1 MTKVLTDQ
9 RSIRIKGR
17 SFLAVVLSPESP
29 VDQWLERLDD
39 LAARS
44 AGFFLSRPVVLDV
57 SELSLD
63 KAGLKELLAALRER
77 NVGIMGIEGVRP
89 SMIEPGMPP
98 SLKGGKPASDVEVEP
113 VAVAAELPEDKPH
126 ASGEVRAVVQ
136 SLVINEPVRSGQSI
150 MFPEGDVT
158 VIGSVASGA
167 EIIAGGSV
175 HIYGALRGRAMAG
188 SLGNVSARIF
198 CRKLAYRLCL
208 RAAQPVGGRRQLLG
222 FAAGQLQATIPV
234 DHHIQFT
241 VTADGKMRRLD
252 RVGMGHVDDHHR
264 SPHAFAGLDARGR
277 IFEDDA
283 AFRRNAEPFGGLPV
297 TFGIGLAVDHIVGAD
312 HHGWRCDAGRRE
324 PFFRQFTHGGGDD
337 SPFSRGQ
344 RRKKVCG
351 ARYRNDALHVIHL
364 GAQDHVGLGI
374 HVQAGNR
381 LAAYYLGSPHAMDT
395 LQKCVRLDTVC
406 NGPLPPD
413 ALDNGNRIDQRSVH
427 VEQEGRELL
436 RKYLGLR
443 RDFAVHLILP
453 LELSG
458 IAVSTVSGDITESL
472 FGRQKQMIVS

>member
-1 MTKVLTDQ
+1 MLTDQ

-29 VDQWLERLDD
+29 VDQWLGRLDD

-63 KAGLKELLAALRER
+63 KAGLKELLAALTER

-113 VAVAAELPEDKPH
+113 VAIAADLPEEKPR
-126 ASGEVRAVVQ
+126 AAGEVRAVVQ

-198 CRKLAYRLCL
+198 CRKLEAELLAIDGVYKVAEDIDDKL
-208 RAAQPVGGRRQLLG
+208 RGQPVQLWLENDTIKAAKLG
-222 FAAGQLQATIPV
+222 
-234 DHHIQFT
+234 
-241 VTADGKMRRLD
+241 
-252 RVGMGHVDDHHR
+252 
-264 SPHAFAGLDARGR
+264 
-277 IFEDDA
+277 
-283 AFRRNAEPFGGLPV
+283 
-297 TFGIGLAVDHIVGAD
+297 
-312 HHGWRCDAGRRE
+312 
-324 PFFRQFTHGGGDD
+324 
-337 SPFSRGQ
+337 
-344 RRKKVCG
+344 
-351 ARYRNDALHVIHL
+351 
-364 GAQDHVGLGI
+364 
-374 HVQAGNR
+374 
-381 LAAYYLGSPHAMDT
+381 
-395 LQKCVRLDTVC
+395 
-406 NGPLPPD
+406 
-413 ALDNGNRIDQRSVH
+413 
-427 VEQEGRELL
+427 
-436 RKYLGLR
+436 
-443 RDFAVHLILP
+443 
-453 LELSG
+453 
-458 IAVSTVSGDITESL
+458 
-472 FGRQKQMIVS
+472 

>member
-63 KAGLKELLAALRER
+63 KAGLKELLAALTER

-113 VAVAAELPEDKPH
+113 VAIAAELPEEKPR
-126 ASGEVRAVVQ
+126 AAGEVRAVVP

-198 CRKLAYRLCL
+198 CRKLEAELLAIDGVYKVAEDIDDKL
-208 RAAQPVGGRRQLLG
+208 RGQPVQLWLENDTIKAEKLG
-222 FAAGQLQATIPV
+222 
-234 DHHIQFT
+234 
-241 VTADGKMRRLD
+241 
-252 RVGMGHVDDHHR
+252 
-264 SPHAFAGLDARGR
+264 
-277 IFEDDA
+277 
-283 AFRRNAEPFGGLPV
+283 
-297 TFGIGLAVDHIVGAD
+297 
-312 HHGWRCDAGRRE
+312 
-324 PFFRQFTHGGGDD
+324 
-337 SPFSRGQ
+337 
-344 RRKKVCG
+344 
-351 ARYRNDALHVIHL
+351 
-364 GAQDHVGLGI
+364 
-374 HVQAGNR
+374 
-381 LAAYYLGSPHAMDT
+381 
-395 LQKCVRLDTVC
+395 
-406 NGPLPPD
+406 
-413 ALDNGNRIDQRSVH
+413 
-427 VEQEGRELL
+427 
-436 RKYLGLR
+436 
-443 RDFAVHLILP
+443 
-453 LELSG
+453 
-458 IAVSTVSGDITESL
+458 
-472 FGRQKQMIVS
+472 

>member
-63 KAGLKELLAALRER
+63 KAGLKELLAALTER

-113 VAVAAELPEDKPH
+113 VAIAAELPEEKPR
-126 ASGEVRAVVQ
+126 AAGEVRAVVP

-198 CRKLAYRLCL
+198 CRKLEAGLLAIDGVYKVAEDIDDKL
-208 RAAQPVGGRRQLLG
+208 RGQPVQLWLENDTIKAAKLG
-222 FAAGQLQATIPV
+222 
-234 DHHIQFT
+234 
-241 VTADGKMRRLD
+241 
-252 RVGMGHVDDHHR
+252 
-264 SPHAFAGLDARGR
+264 
-277 IFEDDA
+277 
-283 AFRRNAEPFGGLPV
+283 
-297 TFGIGLAVDHIVGAD
+297 
-312 HHGWRCDAGRRE
+312 
-324 PFFRQFTHGGGDD
+324 
-337 SPFSRGQ
+337 
-344 RRKKVCG
+344 
-351 ARYRNDALHVIHL
+351 
-364 GAQDHVGLGI
+364 
-374 HVQAGNR
+374 
-381 LAAYYLGSPHAMDT
+381 
-395 LQKCVRLDTVC
+395 
-406 NGPLPPD
+406 
-413 ALDNGNRIDQRSVH
+413 
-427 VEQEGRELL
+427 
-436 RKYLGLR
+436 
-443 RDFAVHLILP
+443 
-453 LELSG
+453 
-458 IAVSTVSGDITESL
+458 
-472 FGRQKQMIVS
+472 